1 MPNQGARL
9 RKYIQEKDLSF
20 RQVTRRLGHGS
31 VNTIHAWCRR
41 DELSLDQ
48 FADLVKIFP
57 DIMAEF
63 PEVEWQRV
71 NSMVQEEQATYGT
84 SNGTDCQSRLDRL
97 MRDHLDLLKR
107 YNDITQKYVELV
119 QSTS

>member
-9 RKYIQEKDLSF
+9 RKYIRDNDLSF

-31 VNTIHAWCRR
+31 VNTIHAWCKR
-41 DELSLDQ
+41 DELSLDM
-48 FADLVKIFP
+48 FAQLMGVFP
-57 DIMAEF
+57 DIMSEF

-71 NSMVQEEQATYGT
+71 TSIVQEEQADYGT
-84 SNGTDCQSRLDRL
+84 RSASDCQKRLDQL
-97 MRDHLDLLKR
+97 MKDHLDLLQR

-119 QSTS
+119 QATS